1 MLDFLRARIR
11 ERSTWGY
18 IVLAIGG
25 GAILPAPYSYAAIL
39 CGVVKAL
46 IPDSKPKE

>member
-11 ERSTWGY
+11 ERSTWGDVVMA
-18 IVLAIGG
+18 IAAGAVL
-25 GAILPAPYSYAAIL
+25 PTPYSYAAIL

-46 IPDSKPKE
+46 IPDNPQKE